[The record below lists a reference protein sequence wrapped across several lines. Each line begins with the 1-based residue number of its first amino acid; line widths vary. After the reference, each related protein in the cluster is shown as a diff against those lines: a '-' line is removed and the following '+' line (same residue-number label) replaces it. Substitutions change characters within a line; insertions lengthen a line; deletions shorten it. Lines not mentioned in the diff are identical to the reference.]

1 MHRIRALA
9 VALVAGACSLPGSA
23 AEPTQ
28 STPPTDPPPAATTTT
43 IAPVVGPATTT
54 TVPALEF
61 SATIEEVTAADLGD
75 SWRDGCPVGPEELR
89 RLRLTHHTFD
99 GGTSEGHLVVH
110 RDVARAVV
118 DAFEAIFAGGFPI
131 AAMEPVHVHGSD
143 DGRSME
149 ANNTSAFN
157 CRTVTGGTRWSE
169 HAHGTA
175 IDINPVQNPYVRGS
189 TVLPAAGRGRLDRD
203 AVVPGMIVAG
213 DAVTTAFAAIGW
225 QWGGTWPNPDH
236 QHFSASGR

>member
-1 MHRIRALA
+1 VHSIRPVA
-9 VALVAGACSLPGSA
+9 VALLACACSLPGSA
-23 AEPTQ
+23 AEPTL
-28 STPPTDPPPAATTTT
+28 PTDSPSAVTTTT
-43 IAPVVGPATTT
+43 IEPVVVPATTT

-61 SATIEEVTAADLGD
+61 TATIEEVTAADLGD
-75 SWRDGCPVGPEELR
+75 SWREGCPVGPEELR
-89 RLRLTHHTFD
+89 QLRLIHHTFD
-99 GGTSEGHLVVH
+99 GGAAEGLLVVH
-110 RDVARAVV
+110 REVAQAVV
-118 DAFEAIFAGGFPI
+118 EAFEAIFAGGFPI

-143 DGRSME
+143 DGRSMD

-189 TVLPAAGRGRLDRD
+189 TVLPAAGQGRLGRD
-203 AVVPGMIVAG
+203 AVVPGMIIAG

-225 QWGGTWPNPDH
+225 QWGGTWPDPDY